1 MVHNAG
7 VWVVEAS
14 LVSRS
19 SDALTSDFVNPID
32 GGQRWALDTGL
43 TTPFSSRP
51 SFMGSI

>member
-1 MVHNAG
+1 MVDNAG
-7 VWVVEAS
+7 VWVVEAP

-19 SDALTSDFVNPID
+19 ALTSDFVNPID
-32 GGQRWALDTGL
+32 GGHRWALDTGL